1 MTDIALNEDIK
12 NMEFEQAMKE
22 LEDVVAK
29 LEDGRVTLKDSVGM
43 YQRGVALKKRCDDLL
58 EAARLTIKQVTMEG
72 DKVTIEDIP
81 QDV

>member
-1 MTDIALNEDIK
+1 MANITSNEDIK
-12 NMEFEQAMKE
+12 DMEFEQAMKE
-22 LEDVVAK
+22 LEDIVAK
-29 LEDGRVTLKDSVGM
+29 LEDGRVSLKDSVGM

-72 DKVTIEDIP
+72 DKVTIEDVS